1 MVLRQLQ
8 SLLSGIYA
16 LEVSYDIYDF
26 LVTDARLAGELDAG
40 GRHVDE
46 KLLIAE
52 EADAASVSL
61 YLGPGLVDRLRDNN
75 PASRLSAENLVDFW
89 TALEGVSHFI
99 YYAWNATVE
108 KSVTLLEME
117 LQAEVDK
124 FIGTTLLLRQ
134 QGETAPPDLH
144 HRLFELPQFD
154 ARLSDDELTRYQDA
168 NHYAAKYCLKLA
180 PQLSRWSAGSELNKE
195 LCQFYRLS
203 QPAKLRHIEAA

>member
-1 MVLRQLQ
+1 M
-8 SLLSGIYA
+8 
-16 LEVSYDIYDF
+16 SYDVYDF
-26 LVTDARLAGELDAG
+26 PITDARLADELDAG
-40 GRHVDE
+40 GRRVEE

-61 YLGPGLVDRLRDNN
+61 YLGQGLMDRLRDNN
-75 PASRLSAENLVDFW
+75 PANRLSADNPEDFW

-99 YYAWNATVE
+99 YYAWNSTAE

-134 QGETAPPDLH
+134 QGENPPPNLH
-144 HRLFELPQFD
+144 HRLFESARFD
-154 ARLSDDELTRYQDA
+154 VRLSGDELTRYQDA

-180 PQLSRWSAGSELNKE
+180 PQLSRWNAGSELKKE
-195 LCQFYRLS
+195 LCQFYRLT
-203 QPAKLRHIEAA
+203 QPGKIRHIEAG

>member
-1 MVLRQLQ
+1 MVLGQLQ
-8 SLLSGIYA
+8 SLLSDIYA
-16 LEVSYDIYDF
+16 LEMSYDVYDF
-26 LVTDARLAGELDAG
+26 LITDARLADELDAG
-40 GRHVDE
+40 GRRVDE

-61 YLGPGLVDRLRDNN
+61 YLGQGLMDRLRDNN
-75 PASRLSAENLVDFW
+75 PANRLSADNLEDFW

-99 YYAWNATVE
+99 YYAWNATAE

-134 QGETAPPDLH
+134 QGENPPPNLH
-144 HRLFELPQFD
+144 HRLFESARFD
-154 ARLSDDELTRYQDA
+154 VRLSGDELTRYQDA

-180 PQLSRWSAGSELNKE
+180 PQLSRWNAGSELKKE
-195 LCQFYRLS
+195 LCQFYRLT
-203 QPAKLRHIEAA
+203 QPGKIRHIEAG

>member
-1 MVLRQLQ
+1 MVLGQLQ
-8 SLLSGIYA
+8 SLLSDIYA
-16 LEVSYDIYDF
+16 LEMSYDVYDF
-26 LVTDARLAGELDAG
+26 LITDARLADELDAG
-40 GRHVDE
+40 GRRVEE

-61 YLGPGLVDRLRDNN
+61 YLGQGLMDRLRDNN
-75 PASRLSAENLVDFW
+75 PANRLSADNLEDFW

-99 YYAWNATVE
+99 YYAWNATAE

-134 QGETAPPDLH
+134 QGENPPPNLH
-144 HRLFELPQFD
+144 HRLFESARFD
-154 ARLSDDELTRYQDA
+154 VRLSGDELTRYQDA

-180 PQLSRWSAGSELNKE
+180 PQLSRWNAGSELKKE
-195 LCQFYRLS
+195 LCQFYRLT
-203 QPAKLRHIEAA
+203 QPGKIRHIEAG

>member
-61 YLGPGLVDRLRDNN
+61 YLGQGLMDRLRDNN
-75 PASRLSAENLVDFW
+75 PAYRLGADNLVDFW

-99 YYAWNATVE
+99 YYAWNATAE

-124 FIGTTLLLRQ
+124 FIGATLLLRQ
-134 QGETAPPDLH
+134 QGESPPPNLH
-144 HRLFELPQFD
+144 DRLFGSARFD
-154 ARLSDDELTRYQDA
+154 VRLNSDELTRYQDA
-168 NHYAAKYCLKLA
+168 NH
-180 PQLSRWSAGSELNKE
+180 
-195 LCQFYRLS
+195 
-203 QPAKLRHIEAA
+203 

>member
-1 MVLRQLQ
+1 MVLGQLQ

-40 GRHVDE
+40 GRQVDE

-61 YLGPGLVDRLRDNN
+61 YLGQGLMDRLRDNN
-75 PASRLSAENLVDFW
+75 PAYRLTADNLVDFW

-99 YYAWNATVE
+99 YYAWNATAE

-134 QGETAPPDLH
+134 QGENPPPNLH
-144 HRLFELPQFD
+144 HRLFESPQFD

-180 PQLSRWSAGSELNKE
+180 PQLSRWTTGSELNKK